1 MKISF
6 KKINLST
13 HQLSVS
19 KNDKM
24 ILHASLDSFT
34 YFLHDIVH
42 FCVETEL
49 NIKDGFWGLVSQGYH
64 LHQLCGKENELTLK
78 LRLTEQIV
86 GPVQSVFNGHMP
98 AGLFQET
105 MEQIGFSRDYSH
117 FLDEVLFRIEHIINE
132 WKFLPMGEVLELEFN
147 TREEPSLILQN
158 F

>member
-1 MKISF
+1 
-6 KKINLST
+6 
-13 HQLSVS
+13 
-19 KNDKM
+19 M

-49 NIKDGFWGLVSQGYH
+49 NIKDGFWGFVSQGFH

-86 GPVQSVFNGHMP
+86 GPVQSVFNGNMP

-105 MEQIGFSRDYSH
+105 MEQIGFSWDYSH

-132 WKFLPMGEVLELEFN
+132 WKFLPIGDSLELEFN

>member
-1 MKISF
+1 
-6 KKINLST
+6 
-13 HQLSVS
+13 
-19 KNDKM
+19 M